1 MQAVHDIKTEG
12 AVMSTCLP
20 PDPVPAPPLF
30 DVPAGSCDT
39 HCHIMG
45 PAARFPYA
53 EHRSYT
59 PADAPLENYLAMRR
73 VLKLSRSVF
82 VQPGP
87 HGFDNAVTLDA
98 IRRVGEGAR
107 GIAVV
112 QPSIGYRELERLHE
126 GGIRGIRL
134 STMLHGSAGLDDLT
148 EMATRVFPFD
158 WHVVVHLKSARELID
173 LAMPIRALPVPVV
186 IDHLG
191 RITGSS
197 SLHSAAFRTLIELL
211 TDTDH
216 TWTKISSWYR
226 LSSEGPPYRDME
238 RFARAAME
246 ARPDRILWGS
256 NWPHPM
262 LTEPPMPND
271 GDLFNQFLAWA
282 ETDQR
287 RKAILVDN
295 PAALYGF

>member
-20 PDPVPAPPLF
+20 PDPMPAPPLF
-30 DVPAGSCDT
+30 TVPAGSCDT

-45 PAARFPYA
+45 PAGRFPYA

-59 PADAPLENYLAMRR
+59 PADAPLEAYLAMRR

-98 IRRVGEGAR
+98 IRRVGQGAR

-148 EMATRVFPFD
+148 EMAVRIFPFD

-173 LAMPIRALPVPVV
+173 LALPIRALPVPVV

-287 RKAILVDN
+287 RKTILVDN
-295 PAALYGF
+295 PTALYGF